1 MESTIASAPEN
12 VFVPSVLLSNVMSL
26 APKIDEIQ
34 HCVVHANFGLVCLTE
49 TWLKDCIQD
58 EVVSISGFNIVRLDR
73 KSQIHGGVCTYI
85 NESIQFSIMDD
96 LVDPAFEVLWIKI
109 RPSRL
114 PRGFNCII
122 VGTVY
127 HPPSASDSE
136 MLNYLINCLSSIEA
150 QSPNSGILL
159 LEDFNKLKVTKL
171 KSSFK
176 LKQIITFPTRGSN
189 TLDLILTNL
198 HEFYNSPVQRPPFG
212 LSDHMT
218 IDLQPKT
225 RSQQPKQRLTIK
237 SRDLRPSNRLAMH
250 TYFQEIDVAA
260 VVKTKDTCAEKL
272 EIFQSILKNGLDQV
286 VPLRT
291 RTIHLNEPPWI
302 NSTLKKLIKQRQRAL
317 SQGNLIEFRR
327 LRNRVN
333 RERKVCRS
341 KYYEAKVEHL
351 KDCKPAKWW
360 KEIKKLSGMS
370 SASGRQNDVMNSLR
384 FIEEVSSTSDLA
396 NIVNDAFI
404 LPMKIFSPLPHDF
417 QLEQDIPSSAPFVL
431 SVHSVFM
438 KLSLLNPTKAQGPDG
453 LPAWLL
459 K

>member
-1 MESTIASAPEN
+1 MRFNIA
-12 VFVPSVLLSNVMSL
+12 LCT
-26 APKIDEIQ
+26 Q
-34 HCVVHANFGLVCLTE
+34 NFGLVCLTE

-73 KSQIHGGVCTYI
+73 KSQIHGRVCTYI
-85 NESIQFSIMDD
+85 NESIQFSLMDD

-159 LEDFNKLKVTKL
+159 LGDFNKLKVTKL

-189 TLDLILTNL
+189 TLDLILNNL

-225 RSQQPKQRLTIK
+225 LSQQPKQRLTIK
-237 SRDLRPSNRLAMH
+237 SRDLRPRNRLAMH
-250 TYFQEIDVAA
+250 TYFKEIDVAA

-272 EIFQSILKNGLDQV
+272 EIFQSILKNGLD
-286 VPLRT
+286 
-291 RTIHLNEPPWI
+291 
-302 NSTLKKLIKQRQRAL
+302 
-317 SQGNLIEFRR
+317 
-327 LRNRVN
+327 
-333 RERKVCRS
+333 
-341 KYYEAKVEHL
+341 
-351 KDCKPAKWW
+351 
-360 KEIKKLSGMS
+360 
-370 SASGRQNDVMNSLR
+370 
-384 FIEEVSSTSDLA
+384 
-396 NIVNDAFI
+396 
-404 LPMKIFSPLPHDF
+404 
-417 QLEQDIPSSAPFVL
+417 
-431 SVHSVFM
+431 
-438 KLSLLNPTKAQGPDG
+438 
-453 LPAWLL
+453 
-459 K
+459 

>member
-1 MESTIASAPEN
+1 MTTLQQRHQGPHHPFSLPTSSTLSPDTPLTLPSLIPVRITNRDTIASQRNSIANGLVNPEQLRQVRHTKQIPTTLTSTRIHNPANCVQITLATAMESTIASAPEN

-85 NESIQFSIMDD
+85 NESIQFSLMDD

-159 LEDFNKLKVTKL
+159 LGDFNKLKVTKL

-198 HEFYNSPVQRPPFG
+198 HEFYNSPVQCPSFG

-225 RSQQPKQRLTIK
+225 RSQQPKQRLRIK
-237 SRDLRPSNRLAMH
+237 SRDLATVVALLATTFSNRC
-250 TYFQEIDVAA
+250 V
-260 VVKTKDTCAEKL
+260 
-272 EIFQSILKNGLDQV
+272 
-286 VPLRT
+286 RT
-291 RTIHLNEPPWI
+291 
-302 NSTLKKLIKQRQRAL
+302 
-317 SQGNLIEFRR
+317 
-327 LRNRVN
+327 
-333 RERKVCRS
+333 S
-341 KYYEAKVEHL
+341 KSE
-351 KDCKPAKWW
+351 
-360 KEIKKLSGMS
+360 
-370 SASGRQNDVMNSLR
+370 
-384 FIEEVSSTSDLA
+384 
-396 NIVNDAFI
+396 
-404 LPMKIFSPLPHDF
+404 
-417 QLEQDIPSSAPFVL
+417 
-431 SVHSVFM
+431 
-438 KLSLLNPTKAQGPDG
+438 
-453 LPAWLL
+453 LL
-459 K
+459 KYIYI